1 MFKLY
6 NTQVDFSTNIKSFFL
21 KIFPNIRKTQLKFL
35 PDVIFGIIDSE
46 SSVASDIAKKLK
58 DNYSKVKL
66 DSRTKRIKRLFT
78 NKFMMNNIR
87 LILLFLN
94 TIM

>member
-1 MFKLY
+1 MK
-6 NTQVDFSTNIKSFFL
+6 STVLSIEGF
-21 KIFPNIRKTQLKFL
+21 IRKLF
-35 PDVIFGIIDSE
+35 FGIIDSE

-78 NKFMMNNIR
+78 NKFFDLTFSMI
-87 LILLFLN
+87 
-94 TIM
+94 

>member
-21 KIFPNIRKTQLKFL
+21 KIFPNIRKTQLKFI

-58 DNYSKVKL
+58 GNYSKVKL

-78 NKFMMNNIR
+78 NKF
-87 LILLFLN
+87 FEP
-94 TIM
+94 

>member
-21 KIFPNIRKTQLKFL
+21 KIFPNIRKTQLKFI

-58 DNYSKVKL
+58 GSCSCVKL
-66 DSRTKRIKRLFT
+66 DSRIKRIKRLFT
-78 NKFMMNNIR
+78 NKFLTPIFF
-87 LILLFLN
+87 LI
-94 TIM
+94 

>member
-1 MFKLY
+1 MK
-6 NTQVDFSTNIKSFFL
+6 STVLSIEGF
-21 KIFPNIRKTQLKFL
+21 IRKFF
-35 PDVIFGIIDSE
+35 FGIIDSE

-78 NKFMMNNIR
+78 NKFFDLTFSMI
-87 LILLFLN
+87 
-94 TIM
+94 

>member
-1 MFKLY
+1 M
-6 NTQVDFSTNIKSFFL
+6 DFNLSLLISTKIKYFL
-21 KIFPNIRKTQLKFL
+21 SNIFPNIRKTQLKFL